1 MSITKQQVL
10 DNLEEVKKYIQEEE
24 NKKEE
29 KSNRYCY

>member
-24 NKKEE
+24 NKKRR
-29 KSNRYCY
+29 KK